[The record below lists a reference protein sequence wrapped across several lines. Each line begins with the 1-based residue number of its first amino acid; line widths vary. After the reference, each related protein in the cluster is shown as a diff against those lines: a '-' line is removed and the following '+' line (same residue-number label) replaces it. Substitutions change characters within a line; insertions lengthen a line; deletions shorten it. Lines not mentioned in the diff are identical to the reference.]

1 MKRVCMI
8 DEDDFDSCMESI
20 NNMVVMID
28 VYINM
33 IENDNI
39 SLDDMIGKLS
49 KMKFDLQEI
58 EMQMTKYDE

>member
-1 MKRVCMI
+1 MI
-8 DEDDFDSCMESI
+8 NEDDFDSCMESI

-33 IENDNI
+33 IKNDNI

-49 KMKFDLQEI
+49 KMKFDLEEI
-58 EMQMTKYDE
+58 EIQMTKYDE

>member
-8 DEDDFDSCMESI
+8 DEDDFDSCIESI

-33 IENDNI
+33 IINDNL
-39 SLDDMIGKLS
+39 SLDNMISKLS
-49 KMKFDLQEI
+49 KMRNDLQEI